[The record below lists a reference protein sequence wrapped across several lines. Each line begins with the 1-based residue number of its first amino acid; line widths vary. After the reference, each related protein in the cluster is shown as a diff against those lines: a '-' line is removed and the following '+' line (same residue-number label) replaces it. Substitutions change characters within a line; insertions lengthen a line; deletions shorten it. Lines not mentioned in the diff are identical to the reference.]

1 MSNGYREPM
10 LEMYKFETNQLLEQ
24 LEQLII
30 NSEKSNCYSQ
40 EAINEIF
47 RIMHT
52 IKGSSA
58 MMLFNGISTL
68 AHSIEDLFFYLRESK
83 PENVDYIKLSDLVF
97 LCTDFIK
104 EELSKIE
111 RGIEPDGDSSELVNT
126 IKTYLAELKG
136 IGGSTAVHENTT
148 AVNEKDAAK
157 KQKYF
162 ITGSLSENSMR
173 YSYKAVIYFED
184 GCEMENIRAFS
195 VLHSLKDFTQDIK
208 SEPADIIENEESS
221 QIIKENG
228 FKILF
233 CSDKPYEE
241 VEKILNETLFLQ
253 KLELEIADNN
263 DETHSAKKKPVIDL
277 ESDRPIVA
285 EVMRPEKEKG
295 KEKEKEQ
302 ANKSLLQNIISVNV
316 NKLDKLMDLVGELV
330 ISEAMVTSNPDLKG
344 LSLEN
349 FNKAASQLK
358 KITSELQDIVMSI
371 RMVPLAATF
380 QKMNRIVRDMCKK
393 LDKDVELEILGEE
406 TEVDKNII
414 ENISDPL
421 MHLIRNSIDHGI
433 ETKEERIKNGKSL
446 KGKITLEAK
455 NEGGEVIIIVKD
467 DGRGLNKEKILQ
479 KALDHGII
487 QDINKD
493 IPDREIFSMI
503 FLPGFSTKESVTEF
517 SGRGVGM
524 DVVSNN
530 IEKVG
535 GAVNIDSTV
544 GDGTTMTIRI
554 PLTLAIIDGMNIRVS
569 NSTYTIPITSIK
581 ESFRVKEDE
590 LITDPDGNEMIMVR
604 GDCYPILRIHK
615 LFNINDSISNISEG
629 ITIMVESELNTVCL
643 FADELLGEQQ
653 VVVKALPQY
662 IKKVKGIAGC
672 TLLGEG
678 TISLILDIAAL
689 VKGR

>member
-1 MSNGYREPM
+1 M

-24 LEQLII
+24 MEQVVI
-30 NSEKSNCYSQ
+30 NSEKSNCCSQ

-68 AHSIEDLFFYLRESK
+68 AHSIEDLFFYLREYK
-83 PENVDYIKLSDLVF
+83 PENVDYMKLSDLV
-97 LCTDFIK
+97 LSCTDFIK

-111 RGIEPDGDSSELVNT
+111 RGVEPDGNPDESVNI
-126 IKTYLAELKG
+126 IKAYLTELKG
-136 IGGSTAVHENTT
+136 DGGGNAIQENTD
-148 AVNEKDAAK
+148 EKKDEGK

-162 ITGSLSENSMR
+162 ITRSLSDNSEKTL
-173 YSYKAVIYFED
+173 YKAVIYFEE
-184 GCEMENIRAFS
+184 GCEMENIRAFT
-195 VLHSLKDFTQDIK
+195 VMHSLKNIAQDIMC
-208 SEPADIIENEESS
+208 EPEDVIENEESTRF
-221 QIIKENG
+221 IRENG
-228 FKILF
+228 FKMQF
-233 CSDKPYEE
+233 YSDKTYEE
-241 VEKILNETLFLQ
+241 IENILNETIFLK
-253 KLELEIADNN
+253 KLELEVVDNN
-263 DETHSAKKKPVIDL
+263 DTANVNKKKPVIDL
-277 ESDRPIVA
+277 ESDRSIT
-285 EVMRPEKEKG
+285 PEAVRTE

-302 ANKSLLQNIISVNV
+302 ANKTLLHNF
-316 NKLDKLMDLVGELV
+316 

-344 LSLEN
+344 LSLDN

-358 KITSELQDIVMSI
+358 KITGELQDIVMSI
-371 RMVPLAATF
+371 RMVPLSATF
-380 QKMNRIVRDMCKK
+380 QKMHRIVRDMCKK
-393 LDKDVELEILGEE
+393 LDKDVELEILGET

-421 MHLIRNSIDHGI
+421 MHLIRNSLDHGI
-433 ETKEERIKNGKSL
+433 ETKEERIKNGKSQ
-446 KGKITLEAK
+446 KGKITLEAR

-479 KALDHGII
+479 KALDHGLI
-487 QDINKD
+487 QDINRE

-503 FLPGFSTKESVTEF
+503 FLPGFSTKENVTEF

-530 IEKVG
+530 IEKIG
-535 GAVNIDSTV
+535 GVVNVDSIA
-544 GDGTTMTIRI
+544 GEGTTMTIRI

-581 ESFRVKEDE
+581 ESFRAKEED

-604 GDCYPILRIHK
+604 GDCYPIIRIHK
-615 LFNINDSISNISEG
+615 LFNIKDSITNISEG
-629 ITIMVESELNTVCL
+629 ITIMVESEMNTVCL

-689 VKGR
+689 VKMK

>member
-1 MSNGYREPM
+1 MVLLSNSFREHM

-24 LEQLII
+24 MEQVVI

-68 AHSIEDLFFYLRESK
+68 AHSIEDLFFYLREYK
-83 PENVDYIKLSDLVF
+83 PENVDYMKLSDLV
-97 LCTDFIK
+97 LSCTDFIK

-111 RGIEPDGDSSELVNT
+111 RGVEPDGNPDESVNI
-126 IKTYLAELKG
+126 IKAYLTELKG
-136 IGGSTAVHENTT
+136 DGGGNAIQENTD
-148 AVNEKDAAK
+148 EKKDEGK

-162 ITGSLSENSMR
+162 ITRSLSDNSEKTL
-173 YSYKAVIYFED
+173 YKAVIYFEE
-184 GCEMENIRAFS
+184 GCEMENIRAFT
-195 VLHSLKDFTQDIK
+195 VMHSLKNIAQDIMC
-208 SEPADIIENEESS
+208 EPEDVIENEESTRF
-221 QIIKENG
+221 IRENG
-228 FKILF
+228 FKMQF
-233 CSDKPYEE
+233 YSDKTYEE
-241 VEKILNETLFLQ
+241 IENILNETIFLK
-253 KLELEIADNN
+253 KLELEVVDNN
-263 DETHSAKKKPVIDL
+263 DTANVNKKKPVIDL
-277 ESDRPIVA
+277 ESDRSIT
-285 EVMRPEKEKG
+285 PEAVRTE

-302 ANKSLLQNIISVNV
+302 ANKTLLHNFISVNV

-344 LSLEN
+344 LSLDN

-358 KITSELQDIVMSI
+358 KITGELQDIVMSI
-371 RMVPLAATF
+371 RMVPLSATF
-380 QKMNRIVRDMCKK
+380 QKMHRIVRDMCKK
-393 LDKDVELEILGEE
+393 LDKDVELEILGET

-421 MHLIRNSIDHGI
+421 MHLIRNSLDHGI
-433 ETKEERIKNGKSL
+433 ETKEERIKNGKSQ
-446 KGKITLEAK
+446 KGKITLEAR

-479 KALDHGII
+479 KALDHGLI
-487 QDINKD
+487 QDINRE

-503 FLPGFSTKESVTEF
+503 FLPGFSTKENVTEF

-530 IEKVG
+530 IEKIG
-535 GAVNIDSTV
+535 GVVNVDSIA
-544 GDGTTMTIRI
+544 GEGTTMTIRI

-581 ESFRVKEDE
+581 ESFRAKEED

-604 GDCYPILRIHK
+604 GDCYPIIRIHK
-615 LFNINDSISNISEG
+615 LFNIKDSITNISEG
-629 ITIMVESELNTVCL
+629 ITIMVESEMNTVCL

-689 VKGR
+689 VKMK

>member
-1 MSNGYREPM
+1 VVLLSNSFREPM

-24 LEQLII
+24 MEQVVI
-30 NSEKSNCYSQ
+30 NSEKSNCCSQ

-68 AHSIEDLFFYLRESK
+68 AHSIEDLFFYLREYK
-83 PENVDYIKLSDLVF
+83 PENVDYMKLSDLV
-97 LCTDFIK
+97 LSCTDFIK

-111 RGIEPDGDSSELVNT
+111 RGVEPDGNPDESVNI
-126 IKTYLAELKG
+126 IKAYLTELKG
-136 IGGSTAVHENTT
+136 DGGGNAIQENTD
-148 AVNEKDAAK
+148 EKKDEGK

-162 ITGSLSENSMR
+162 ITRSLSDNSEKTL
-173 YSYKAVIYFED
+173 YKAVIYFEE
-184 GCEMENIRAFS
+184 GCEMENIRAFT
-195 VLHSLKDFTQDIK
+195 VMHSLKNIAQDIMC
-208 SEPADIIENEESS
+208 EPEDVIENEESTRF
-221 QIIKENG
+221 IRENG
-228 FKILF
+228 FKMQF
-233 CSDKPYEE
+233 YSDKTYEE
-241 VEKILNETLFLQ
+241 IENILNETIFLK
-253 KLELEIADNN
+253 KLELEVVDNN
-263 DETHSAKKKPVIDL
+263 DTANVNKKKPVIDL
-277 ESDRPIVA
+277 ESDRSIT
-285 EVMRPEKEKG
+285 PEAVRTE

-302 ANKSLLQNIISVNV
+302 ANKTLLHNFISVNV

-344 LSLEN
+344 LSLDN

-358 KITSELQDIVMSI
+358 KITGELQDIVMSI
-371 RMVPLAATF
+371 RMVPLSATF
-380 QKMNRIVRDMCKK
+380 QKMHRIVRDMCKK
-393 LDKDVELEILGEE
+393 LDKDVELEILGET

-421 MHLIRNSIDHGI
+421 MHLIRNSLDHGI
-433 ETKEERIKNGKSL
+433 ETKEERIKNGKSQ
-446 KGKITLEAK
+446 KGKITLEAR

-479 KALDHGII
+479 KALDHGLI
-487 QDINKD
+487 QDINRE

-503 FLPGFSTKESVTEF
+503 FLPGFSTKENVTEF

-530 IEKVG
+530 IEKIG
-535 GAVNIDSTV
+535 GVVNVDSIA
-544 GDGTTMTIRI
+544 GEGTTMTIRI

-581 ESFRVKEDE
+581 ESFRAKEED

-604 GDCYPILRIHK
+604 GDCYPIIRIHK
-615 LFNINDSISNISEG
+615 LFNIKDSITNISEG
-629 ITIMVESELNTVCL
+629 ITIMVESEMNTVCL

-689 VKGR
+689 VKMK

>member
-1 MSNGYREPM
+1 
-10 LEMYKFETNQLLEQ
+10 
-24 LEQLII
+24 
-30 NSEKSNCYSQ
+30 
-40 EAINEIF
+40 
-47 RIMHT
+47 
-52 IKGSSA
+52 
-58 MMLFNGISTL
+58 
-68 AHSIEDLFFYLRESK
+68 
-83 PENVDYIKLSDLVF
+83 
-97 LCTDFIK
+97 
-104 EELSKIE
+104 
-111 RGIEPDGDSSELVNT
+111 
-126 IKTYLAELKG
+126 
-136 IGGSTAVHENTT
+136 
-148 AVNEKDAAK
+148 
-157 KQKYF
+157 
-162 ITGSLSENSMR
+162 
-173 YSYKAVIYFED
+173 
-184 GCEMENIRAFS
+184 
-195 VLHSLKDFTQDIK
+195 
-208 SEPADIIENEESS
+208 
-221 QIIKENG
+221 
-228 FKILF
+228 
-233 CSDKPYEE
+233 
-241 VEKILNETLFLQ
+241 
-253 KLELEIADNN
+253 
-263 DETHSAKKKPVIDL
+263 
-277 ESDRPIVA
+277 
-285 EVMRPEKEKG
+285 
-295 KEKEKEQ
+295 
-302 ANKSLLQNIISVNV
+302 
-316 NKLDKLMDLVGELV
+316 MDLVGELV

-371 RMVPLAATF
+371 RMVPLSATF

-393 LDKDVELEILGEE
+393 LDKDVDLEILGEE

-433 ETKEERIKNGKSL
+433 ETREERIKNGKSL

-479 KALDHGII
+479 KAIDNGLI
-487 QDINKD
+487 QDTNKD
-493 IPDREIFSMI
+493 ISDREVFSMI
-503 FLPGFSTKESVTEF
+503 FLPGFSTKENVTEF

-530 IEKVG
+530 IEKIG
-535 GAVNIDSTV
+535 GAVNVDSTV
-544 GDGTTMTIRI
+544 GEGTTMTIRI

-604 GDCYPILRIHK
+604 GDCYPILRMHK
-615 LFNINDSISNISEG
+615 LFNIKDSISNISEG
-629 ITIMVESELNTVCL
+629 ITIMVESEMDTVCL

>member
-1 MSNGYREPM
+1 M

-24 LEQLII
+24 MEQVVI

-68 AHSIEDLFFYLRESK
+68 AHSIEDLFFYLREYK
-83 PENVDYIKLSDLVF
+83 PENVDYMKLSDLV
-97 LCTDFIK
+97 LSCTDFIK

-111 RGIEPDGDSSELVNT
+111 RGVEPDGNPDESVNI
-126 IKTYLAELKG
+126 IKAYLTELKG
-136 IGGSTAVHENTT
+136 DGGGNAIQENTD
-148 AVNEKDAAK
+148 EKKDEGK

-162 ITGSLSENSMR
+162 ITRSLSDNSEKTL
-173 YSYKAVIYFED
+173 YKAVIYFEE
-184 GCEMENIRAFS
+184 GCEMENIRAFT
-195 VLHSLKDFTQDIK
+195 VMHSLKNIAQDIMC
-208 SEPADIIENEESS
+208 EPEDVIENEESTRF
-221 QIIKENG
+221 IRENG
-228 FKILF
+228 FKMQF
-233 CSDKPYEE
+233 YSDKTYEE
-241 VEKILNETLFLQ
+241 IENILNETIFLK
-253 KLELEIADNN
+253 KLELEVVDNN
-263 DETHSAKKKPVIDL
+263 DTANVNKKKPVIDL
-277 ESDRPIVA
+277 ESDRSITTEAVRT
-285 EVMRPEKEKG
+285 E

-302 ANKSLLQNIISVNV
+302 ANKTLLHNFISVNV

-344 LSLEN
+344 LSLDN

-358 KITSELQDIVMSI
+358 KITGELQDIVMSI
-371 RMVPLAATF
+371 RMVPLSATF
-380 QKMNRIVRDMCKK
+380 QKMHRIVRDMCKK
-393 LDKDVELEILGEE
+393 LDKDVELEILGET

-421 MHLIRNSIDHGI
+421 MHLIRNSLDHGI
-433 ETKEERIKNGKSL
+433 ETKEERIKNGKSQ
-446 KGKITLEAK
+446 KGKITLEAR

-479 KALDHGII
+479 KALDHGLI
-487 QDINKD
+487 QDINRE

-503 FLPGFSTKESVTEF
+503 FLPGFSTKENVTEF

-530 IEKVG
+530 IEKIG
-535 GAVNIDSTV
+535 GVVNVDSIA
-544 GDGTTMTIRI
+544 GEGTTMTIRI

-581 ESFRVKEDE
+581 ESFRAKEED

-604 GDCYPILRIHK
+604 GDCYPIIRIHK
-615 LFNINDSISNISEG
+615 LFNIKDSITNISEG
-629 ITIMVESELNTVCL
+629 ITIMVESEMNTVCL

-689 VKGR
+689 VKMK

>member
-1 MSNGYREPM
+1 MVLLSNSFREPM

-24 LEQLII
+24 MEQVVI
-30 NSEKSNCYSQ
+30 NSEKSNCCSQ

-68 AHSIEDLFFYLRESK
+68 AHSIEDLFFYLREYK
-83 PENVDYIKLSDLVF
+83 PENVDYMKLSDLV
-97 LCTDFIK
+97 LSCTDFIK

-111 RGIEPDGDSSELVNT
+111 RGVEPDGNPDESVNI
-126 IKTYLAELKG
+126 IKAYLTELKG
-136 IGGSTAVHENTT
+136 DGGGNAIQENTD
-148 AVNEKDAAK
+148 EKKDEGK

-162 ITGSLSENSMR
+162 ITRSLSDNSEKTL
-173 YSYKAVIYFED
+173 YKAVIYFEE
-184 GCEMENIRAFS
+184 GCEMENIRAFT
-195 VLHSLKDFTQDIK
+195 VMHSLKNIAQDIMC
-208 SEPADIIENEESS
+208 EPEDVIENEESTRF
-221 QIIKENG
+221 IRENG
-228 FKILF
+228 FKMQF
-233 CSDKPYEE
+233 YSDKTYEE
-241 VEKILNETLFLQ
+241 IENILNETIFLK
-253 KLELEIADNN
+253 KLELEVVDNN
-263 DETHSAKKKPVIDL
+263 DTANVNKKKPVIDL
-277 ESDRPIVA
+277 ESDRSIT
-285 EVMRPEKEKG
+285 PEAVRTE

-302 ANKSLLQNIISVNV
+302 ANKTLLHNF
-316 NKLDKLMDLVGELV
+316 

-344 LSLEN
+344 LSLDN

-358 KITSELQDIVMSI
+358 KITGELQDIVMSI
-371 RMVPLAATF
+371 RMVPLSATF
-380 QKMNRIVRDMCKK
+380 QKMHRIVRDMCKK
-393 LDKDVELEILGEE
+393 LDKDVELEILGET

-421 MHLIRNSIDHGI
+421 MHLIRNSLDHGI
-433 ETKEERIKNGKSL
+433 ETKEERIKNGKSQ
-446 KGKITLEAK
+446 KGKITLEAR

-479 KALDHGII
+479 KALDHGLI
-487 QDINKD
+487 QDINRE

-503 FLPGFSTKESVTEF
+503 FLPGFSTKENVTEF

-530 IEKVG
+530 IEKIG
-535 GAVNIDSTV
+535 GVVNVDSIA
-544 GDGTTMTIRI
+544 GEGTTMTIRI

-581 ESFRVKEDE
+581 ESFRAKEED

-604 GDCYPILRIHK
+604 GDCYPIIRIHK
-615 LFNINDSISNISEG
+615 LFNIKDSITNISEG
-629 ITIMVESELNTVCL
+629 ITIMVESEMNTVCL

-689 VKGR
+689 VKMK

>member
-1 MSNGYREPM
+1 MVLLSNSFREPM

-24 LEQLII
+24 MEQVVI
-30 NSEKSNCYSQ
+30 NSEKSNCCSQ

-68 AHSIEDLFFYLRESK
+68 AHSIEDLFFYLREYK
-83 PENVDYIKLSDLVF
+83 PENVDYMKLSDLV
-97 LCTDFIK
+97 LSCTDFIK

-111 RGIEPDGDSSELVNT
+111 RGVEPDGNPDESVNI
-126 IKTYLAELKG
+126 IKAYLTELKG
-136 IGGSTAVHENTT
+136 DGGGNAIQENTD
-148 AVNEKDAAK
+148 EKKDEGK

-162 ITGSLSENSMR
+162 ITRSLSDNSEKTL
-173 YSYKAVIYFED
+173 YKAVIYFEE
-184 GCEMENIRAFS
+184 GCEMENIRAFT
-195 VLHSLKDFTQDIK
+195 VMHSLKNIAQDIMC
-208 SEPADIIENEESS
+208 EPEDVIENEESTRF
-221 QIIKENG
+221 IRENG
-228 FKILF
+228 FKMQF
-233 CSDKPYEE
+233 YSDKTYEE
-241 VEKILNETLFLQ
+241 IENILNETIFLK
-253 KLELEIADNN
+253 KLELEVVDNN
-263 DETHSAKKKPVIDL
+263 DTANVNKKKPVIDL
-277 ESDRPIVA
+277 ESDRSIT
-285 EVMRPEKEKG
+285 PEAVRTE

-302 ANKSLLQNIISVNV
+302 ANKTLLHNFISVNV

-344 LSLEN
+344 LSLDN

-358 KITSELQDIVMSI
+358 KITGELQDIVMSI
-371 RMVPLAATF
+371 RMVPLSATF
-380 QKMNRIVRDMCKK
+380 QKMHRIVRDMCKK
-393 LDKDVELEILGEE
+393 LDKDVELEILGET

-421 MHLIRNSIDHGI
+421 MHLIRNSLDHGI
-433 ETKEERIKNGKSL
+433 ETKEERIKNGKSQ
-446 KGKITLEAK
+446 KGKITLEAR

-479 KALDHGII
+479 KALDHGLI
-487 QDINKD
+487 QDINRE

-503 FLPGFSTKESVTEF
+503 FLPGFSTKENVTEF

-530 IEKVG
+530 IEKIG
-535 GAVNIDSTV
+535 GVVNVDSIA
-544 GDGTTMTIRI
+544 GEGTTMTIRI

-581 ESFRVKEDE
+581 ESFRAKEED

-604 GDCYPILRIHK
+604 GDCYPIIRIHK
-615 LFNINDSISNISEG
+615 LFNIKDSITNISEG
-629 ITIMVESELNTVCL
+629 ITIMVESEMNTVCL

-689 VKGR
+689 VKMK

>member
-1 MSNGYREPM
+1 M

-30 NSEKSNCYSQ
+30 SSEKSNCYSQ
-40 EAINEIF
+40 EAINEVF

-83 PENVDYIKLSDLVF
+83 PSNVDYIKLSDLI
-97 LCTDFIK
+97 LNCTDFIK

-111 RGIEPDGDSSELVNT
+111 GGIEPDGDSGELADS
-126 IKTYLAELKG
+126 IKAYLADLKMA
-136 IGGSTAVHENTT
+136 GGSIPA
-148 AVNEKDAAK
+148 NEKTDSMEEESPDQEK

-162 ITGSLSENSMR
+162 ITYSLNSNTPKTF
-173 YSYKAVIYFED
+173 YKATIYFED

-195 VLHSLKDFTQDIK
+195 VLHSMKDLSQDIT
-208 SEPADIIENEESS
+208 SEPSDIIENEDSV
-221 QIIKENG
+221 QIIRENG
-228 FKILF
+228 FKIFFSSSSSL
-233 CSDKPYEE
+233 EE
-241 VEKILNETLFLQ
+241 IQKTLNETIFLK
-253 KLELEIADNN
+253 KLELEIVEKDK
-263 DETHSAKKKPVIDL
+263 ETQAIKKKPVIDL
-277 ESDRPIVA
+277 ESDKPI
-285 EVMRPEKEKG
+285 MPESAKP
-295 KEKEKEQ
+295 EKEQ
-302 ANKSLLQNIISVNV
+302 AGKAMLQNIISVNV

-344 LSLEN
+344 LNLDN
-349 FNKAASQLK
+349 FSKAANQLK

-371 RMVPLAATF
+371 RMVPLSGTF
-380 QKMNRIVRDMCKK
+380 HKMNRIVRDMCKK
-393 LDKDVELEILGEE
+393 LNKDVELEILGEE

-433 ETKEERIKNGKSL
+433 ETKEERKQKGKNI
-446 KGKITLEAK
+446 KGKITLEAR
-455 NEGGEVIIIVKD
+455 NEGREVIIIVKD

-479 KALDHGII
+479 KAIEHGLV
-487 QDINKD
+487 QDTGKD
-493 IPDREIFSMI
+493 ISDREIFSMI
-503 FLPGFSTKESVTEF
+503 FLPGFSTKENVTEF

-530 IEKVG
+530 IEKIG
-535 GAVNIDSTV
+535 GVVNVDSIV
-544 GDGTTMTIRI
+544 DEGTTLTIRI

-569 NSTYTIPITSIK
+569 DSTYTIPITSIK
-581 ESFRVKEDE
+581 ESFRIKESE
-590 LITDPDGNEMIMVR
+590 LITDLDGNEMIMVR
-604 GDCYPILRIHK
+604 GDCYPIIRIHK
-615 LFNINDSISNISEG
+615 LFNIKDSINNIHEG
-629 ITIMVESELNTVCL
+629 ITIMVESEINTVCL

-678 TISLILDIAAL
+678 SISLILDIAAL
-689 VKGR
+689 VRSKL

>member
-83 PENVDYIKLSDLVF
+83 PENVDYIKLSDLVL

-111 RGIEPDGDSSELVNT
+111 SGIEPDGDSSDLVNT
-126 IKTYLAELKG
+126 IKKFLGELKS
-136 IGGSTAVHENTT
+136 IGGSTAVHENNDD
-148 AVNEKDAAK
+148 VNEKDGSK

-162 ITGSLSENSMR
+162 ITDSLSESSMKN
-173 YSYKAVIYFED
+173 SYKAVVYFED

-195 VLHSLKDFTQDIK
+195 ILHSLKDLAQGIK

-221 QIIKENG
+221 QIIKESG
-228 FKILF
+228 FKMFF
-233 CSDKPYEE
+233 CSDKPYEDI
-241 VEKILNETLFLQ
+241 EKVLNETLFLK
-253 KLELEIADNN
+253 KLELEIVDNN
-263 DETHSAKKKPVIDL
+263 DETHSVKKKPVIDL
-277 ESDRPIVA
+277 ESDRPITS
-285 EVMRPEKEKG
+285 EVIRPEKEK
-295 KEKEKEQ
+295 EKDQ

-371 RMVPLAATF
+371 RMVPLSATF

-393 LDKDVELEILGEE
+393 LDKDVDLEILGEE

-433 ETKEERIKNGKSL
+433 ETREERIKNGKSL

-479 KALDHGII
+479 KAIDNGLI
-487 QDINKD
+487 QDTNKD
-493 IPDREIFSMI
+493 ISDREVFSMI
-503 FLPGFSTKESVTEF
+503 FLPGFSTKENVTEF

-530 IEKVG
+530 IEKIG
-535 GAVNIDSTV
+535 GAVNVDSTV
-544 GDGTTMTIRI
+544 GEGTTMTIRI

-604 GDCYPILRIHK
+604 GDCYPILRMHK
-615 LFNINDSISNISEG
+615 LFNIKDSISNISEG
-629 ITIMVESELNTVCL
+629 ITIMVESEMDTVCL

>member
-1 MSNGYREPM
+1 MVLLSNSFREPM

-24 LEQLII
+24 MEQVVI

-68 AHSIEDLFFYLRESK
+68 AHSIEDLFFYLREYK
-83 PENVDYIKLSDLVF
+83 PENVDYMKLSDLV
-97 LCTDFIK
+97 LSCTDFIK

-111 RGIEPDGDSSELVNT
+111 RGVEPDGNPDESVNI
-126 IKTYLAELKG
+126 IKAYLTELKG
-136 IGGSTAVHENTT
+136 DGGGNAIQENTD
-148 AVNEKDAAK
+148 EKKDEGK

-162 ITGSLSENSMR
+162 ITRSLSDNSEKTL
-173 YSYKAVIYFED
+173 YKAVIYFEE
-184 GCEMENIRAFS
+184 GCEMENIRAFT
-195 VLHSLKDFTQDIK
+195 VMHSLKNIAQDIMC
-208 SEPADIIENEESS
+208 EPEDVIENEESTRF
-221 QIIKENG
+221 IRENG
-228 FKILF
+228 FKMQF
-233 CSDKPYEE
+233 YSDKTYEE
-241 VEKILNETLFLQ
+241 IENILNETIFLK
-253 KLELEIADNN
+253 KLELEVVDNN
-263 DETHSAKKKPVIDL
+263 DTANVNKKKPVIDL
-277 ESDRPIVA
+277 ESDRSIT
-285 EVMRPEKEKG
+285 PEAVRTE

-302 ANKSLLQNIISVNV
+302 ANKTLLHNFISVNV

-344 LSLEN
+344 LSLDN

-358 KITSELQDIVMSI
+358 KITGELQDIVMSI
-371 RMVPLAATF
+371 RMVPLSATF
-380 QKMNRIVRDMCKK
+380 QKMHRIVRDMCKK
-393 LDKDVELEILGEE
+393 LDKDVELEILGET

-421 MHLIRNSIDHGI
+421 MHLIRNSLDHGI
-433 ETKEERIKNGKSL
+433 ETKEERIKNGKSQ
-446 KGKITLEAK
+446 KGKITLEAR

-479 KALDHGII
+479 KALDHGLI
-487 QDINKD
+487 QDINRE

-503 FLPGFSTKESVTEF
+503 FLPGFSTKENVTEF

-530 IEKVG
+530 IEKIG
-535 GAVNIDSTV
+535 GVVNVDSIA
-544 GDGTTMTIRI
+544 GEGTTMTIRI

-581 ESFRVKEDE
+581 ESFRAKEED

-604 GDCYPILRIHK
+604 GDCYPIIRIHK
-615 LFNINDSISNISEG
+615 LFNIKDSITNISEG
-629 ITIMVESELNTVCL
+629 ITIMVESEMNTVCL

-689 VKGR
+689 VKMK

>member
-1 MSNGYREPM
+1 MILLSNSFREPM

-83 PENVDYIKLSDLVF
+83 PENVDYIKLSDLV
-97 LCTDFIK
+97 LSCTDFIK

-111 RGIEPDGDSSELVNT
+111 RGIEPDGNPDESVNI
-126 IKTYLAELKG
+126 IKAYLSELKG
-136 IGGSTAVHENTT
+136 DGGSNAIHENIGEK
-148 AVNEKDAAK
+148 NQKDADK

-162 ITGSLSENSMR
+162 ITHSLSDNSEKTP
-173 YSYKAVIYFED
+173 YKAVIYFEE

-195 VLHSLKDFTQDIK
+195 VMHSLKNFVQDIK
-208 SEPADIIENEESS
+208 SEPEDIIENEEST
-221 QIIKENG
+221 QFIRENG
-228 FKILF
+228 FKMQF
-233 CSDKPYEE
+233 YSDRAYEE
-241 VEKILNETLFLQ
+241 IENLLNETLFLK
-253 KLELEIADNN
+253 KLELEVVDKT
-263 DETHSAKKKPVIDL
+263 DEANTNKKKPVIDL
-277 ESDRPIVA
+277 ESDRPNMA
-285 EVMRPEKEKG
+285 EAIRPE

-302 ANKSLLQNIISVNV
+302 SNKSLLQNFISVNV

-344 LSLEN
+344 LNLEN

-358 KITSELQDIVMSI
+358 KITGELQDIVMSI
-371 RMVPLAATF
+371 RMVPLSATF
-380 QKMNRIVRDMCKK
+380 HKMNRVVRDMCKK
-393 LDKDVELEILGEE
+393 LDKDVELEILGEA

-421 MHLIRNSIDHGI
+421 MHLIRNALDHGI
-433 ETKEERIKNGKSL
+433 ETREERIKKGKSH
-446 KGKITLEAK
+446 KGKITLEAR

-467 DGRGLNKEKILQ
+467 DGRGLNREKILQ
-479 KALDHGII
+479 KALDHGLI
-487 QDINKD
+487 QDTGREIS
-493 IPDREIFSMI
+493 DREIFSMI
-503 FLPGFSTKESVTEF
+503 FLPGFSTKENVTEF

-530 IEKVG
+530 IEKIGGVVNVDSIVG
-535 GAVNIDSTV
+535 E
-544 GDGTTMTIRI
+544 GTTMTIRI

-604 GDCYPILRIHK
+604 GDCYPIVRIHK
-615 LFNINDSISNISEG
+615 LFNIKDSVSNINEG
-629 ITIMVESELNTVCL
+629 ITIMVESEMNTVCL

-662 IKKVKGIAGC
+662 IKKVNGIAGC

-689 VKGR
+689 VKIK

>member
-1 MSNGYREPM
+1 M

-83 PENVDYIKLSDLVF
+83 PENVDYIKLSDLVL

-111 RGIEPDGDSSELVNT
+111 SGIEPDGDSSDLVNT
-126 IKTYLAELKG
+126 IKKFLGELKS
-136 IGGSTAVHENTT
+136 IGGSTAVHENNDD
-148 AVNEKDAAK
+148 VNEKDGSK

-162 ITGSLSENSMR
+162 ITDSLSESSMKN
-173 YSYKAVIYFED
+173 SYKAVVYFED

-195 VLHSLKDFTQDIK
+195 ILHSLKDLAQGIK

-221 QIIKENG
+221 QIIKESG
-228 FKILF
+228 FKMFF
-233 CSDKPYEE
+233 CSDKPYEDI
-241 VEKILNETLFLQ
+241 EKVLNETLFLK
-253 KLELEIADNN
+253 KLELEIVDNN
-263 DETHSAKKKPVIDL
+263 DETHSVKKKPVIDL
-277 ESDRPIVA
+277 ESDRPITS
-285 EVMRPEKEKG
+285 EVIRPEKEK
-295 KEKEKEQ
+295 EKDQ

-371 RMVPLAATF
+371 RMVPLSATF

-393 LDKDVELEILGEE
+393 LDKDVDLEILGEE

-433 ETKEERIKNGKSL
+433 ETREERIKNGKSL

-479 KALDHGII
+479 KAIDNGLI
-487 QDINKD
+487 QDTNKD
-493 IPDREIFSMI
+493 ISDREVFSMI
-503 FLPGFSTKESVTEF
+503 FLPGFSTKENVTEF

-530 IEKVG
+530 IEKIG
-535 GAVNIDSTV
+535 GAVNVDSTV
-544 GDGTTMTIRI
+544 GEGTTMTIRI

-604 GDCYPILRIHK
+604 GDCYPILRMHK
-615 LFNINDSISNISEG
+615 LFNIKDSISNISEG
-629 ITIMVESELNTVCL
+629 ITIMVESEMDTVCL

>member
-83 PENVDYIKLSDLVF
+83 PENVDYIKLSDLVL

-111 RGIEPDGDSSELVNT
+111 RGIEPDGDSGELVNT
-126 IKTYLAELKG
+126 IKTYLAELKSM
-136 IGGSTAVHENTT
+136 GGSTAVHENTT
-148 AVNEKDAAK
+148 AVDEKGAEK

-162 ITGSLSENSMR
+162 ITGSLSENPMK
-173 YSYKAVIYFED
+173 YSYKAVIHFED

-195 VLHSLKDFTQDIK
+195 VLHSLKEFTCDIK
-208 SEPADIIENEESS
+208 SEPADIIENEASS
-221 QIIKENG
+221 QIIKESG

-233 CSDKPYEE
+233 CSDKSYEE
-241 VEKILNETLFLQ
+241 IEKILNETLFLK
-253 KLELEIADNN
+253 KLELENVDDN
-263 DETHSAKKKPVIDL
+263 DGTHSAKKKPVIDL
-277 ESDRPIVA
+277 ESDRPIIA
-285 EVMRPEKEKG
+285 EAIRPE

-371 RMVPLAATF
+371 RMVPLSATF

-421 MHLIRNSIDHGI
+421 MHLIRNAIDHGI
-433 ETKEERIKNGKSL
+433 ETREERIKNNKTL

-467 DGRGLNKEKILQ
+467 DGRGLDKEKILQ
-479 KALDHGII
+479 KAIEHGLI
-487 QDINKD
+487 QDTSKD

-503 FLPGFSTKESVTEF
+503 LLPGFSTKENVTEF

-535 GAVNIDSTV
+535 GVVNIDSIV

-581 ESFRVKEDE
+581 ESFRVKEDD

-615 LFNINDSISNISEG
+615 LFNIKDPISNISEG

-678 TISLILDIAAL
+678 TISLILDIATL
-689 VKGR
+689 VKIR

>member
-1 MSNGYREPM
+1 M

-24 LEQLII
+24 MEQVVI

-68 AHSIEDLFFYLRESK
+68 AHSIEDLFFYLREYK
-83 PENVDYIKLSDLVF
+83 PENVDYMKLSDLV
-97 LCTDFIK
+97 LSCTDFIK

-111 RGIEPDGDSSELVNT
+111 RGVEPDGNPDESVNI
-126 IKTYLAELKG
+126 IKAYLTELKG
-136 IGGSTAVHENTT
+136 DGGGNAIQENTD
-148 AVNEKDAAK
+148 EKKDEGK

-162 ITGSLSENSMR
+162 ITRSLSDNSEKTL
-173 YSYKAVIYFED
+173 YKAVIYFEE
-184 GCEMENIRAFS
+184 GCEMENIRAFT
-195 VLHSLKDFTQDIK
+195 VMHSLKNIAQDIMC
-208 SEPADIIENEESS
+208 EPEDVIENEESTRF
-221 QIIKENG
+221 IRENG
-228 FKILF
+228 FKMQF
-233 CSDKPYEE
+233 YSDKTYEE
-241 VEKILNETLFLQ
+241 IENILNETIFLK
-253 KLELEIADNN
+253 KLELEVVDNN
-263 DETHSAKKKPVIDL
+263 DTANVNKKKPVIDL
-277 ESDRPIVA
+277 ESDRSIT
-285 EVMRPEKEKG
+285 PEAVRTE

-302 ANKSLLQNIISVNV
+302 ANKTLLHNFISVNV

-344 LSLEN
+344 LSLDN

-358 KITSELQDIVMSI
+358 KITGELQDIVMSI
-371 RMVPLAATF
+371 RMVPLSATF
-380 QKMNRIVRDMCKK
+380 QKMHRIVRDMCKK
-393 LDKDVELEILGEE
+393 LDKDVELEILGET

-421 MHLIRNSIDHGI
+421 MHLIRNSLDHGI
-433 ETKEERIKNGKSL
+433 ETKEERIKNGKSQ
-446 KGKITLEAK
+446 KGKITLEAR

-479 KALDHGII
+479 KALDHGLI
-487 QDINKD
+487 QDINRE

-503 FLPGFSTKESVTEF
+503 FLPGFSTKENVTEF

-530 IEKVG
+530 IEKIG
-535 GAVNIDSTV
+535 GVVNVDSIA
-544 GDGTTMTIRI
+544 GEGTTMTIRI

-581 ESFRVKEDE
+581 ESFRAKEED

-604 GDCYPILRIHK
+604 GDCYPIIRIHK
-615 LFNINDSISNISEG
+615 LFNIKDSITNISEG
-629 ITIMVESELNTVCL
+629 ITIMVESEMNTVCL

-689 VKGR
+689 VKMK

>member
-1 MSNGYREPM
+1 VVLLSNSFREPM

-24 LEQLII
+24 MEQVVI

-68 AHSIEDLFFYLRESK
+68 AHSIEDLFFYLREYK
-83 PENVDYIKLSDLVF
+83 PENVDYMKLSDLV
-97 LCTDFIK
+97 LSCTDFIK

-111 RGIEPDGDSSELVNT
+111 RGVEPDGNPDESVNI
-126 IKTYLAELKG
+126 IKAYLTELKG
-136 IGGSTAVHENTT
+136 DGGGNAIQENTD
-148 AVNEKDAAK
+148 EKKDEGK

-162 ITGSLSENSMR
+162 ITRSLSDNSEKTL
-173 YSYKAVIYFED
+173 YKAVIYFEE
-184 GCEMENIRAFS
+184 GCEMENIRAFT
-195 VLHSLKDFTQDIK
+195 VMHSLKNIAQDIMC
-208 SEPADIIENEESS
+208 EPEDVIENEESTRF
-221 QIIKENG
+221 IRENG
-228 FKILF
+228 FKMQF
-233 CSDKPYEE
+233 YSDKTYEE
-241 VEKILNETLFLQ
+241 IENILNETIFLK
-253 KLELEIADNN
+253 KLELEVVDNN
-263 DETHSAKKKPVIDL
+263 DTANVNKKKPVIDL
-277 ESDRPIVA
+277 ESDRSIT
-285 EVMRPEKEKG
+285 PEAVRTE

-302 ANKSLLQNIISVNV
+302 ANKTLLHNFISVNV

-344 LSLEN
+344 LSLDN

-358 KITSELQDIVMSI
+358 KITGELQDIVMSI
-371 RMVPLAATF
+371 RMVPLSATF
-380 QKMNRIVRDMCKK
+380 QKMHRIVRDMCKK
-393 LDKDVELEILGEE
+393 LDKDVELEILGET

-421 MHLIRNSIDHGI
+421 MHLIRNSLDHGI
-433 ETKEERIKNGKSL
+433 ETKEERIKNGKSQ
-446 KGKITLEAK
+446 KGKITLEAR

-479 KALDHGII
+479 KALDHGLI
-487 QDINKD
+487 QDINRE

-503 FLPGFSTKESVTEF
+503 FLPGFSTKENVTEF

-530 IEKVG
+530 IEKIG
-535 GAVNIDSTV
+535 GVVNVDSIA
-544 GDGTTMTIRI
+544 GEGTTMTIRI

-581 ESFRVKEDE
+581 ESFRAKEED

-604 GDCYPILRIHK
+604 GDCYPIIRIHK
-615 LFNINDSISNISEG
+615 LFNIKDSITNISEG
-629 ITIMVESELNTVCL
+629 ITIMVESEMNTVCL

-689 VKGR
+689 VKMK

>member
-1 MSNGYREPM
+1 VVLLSNSFREPM

-24 LEQLII
+24 MEQVVI
-30 NSEKSNCYSQ
+30 NSEKSNCCSQ

-68 AHSIEDLFFYLRESK
+68 AHSIEDLFFYLREYK
-83 PENVDYIKLSDLVF
+83 PENVDYMKLSDLV
-97 LCTDFIK
+97 LSCTDFIK

-111 RGIEPDGDSSELVNT
+111 RGVEPDGNPDESVNI
-126 IKTYLAELKG
+126 IKAYLTELKG
-136 IGGSTAVHENTT
+136 DGGGNAIQENTD
-148 AVNEKDAAK
+148 EKKDEGK

-162 ITGSLSENSMR
+162 ITRSLSDNSEKTL
-173 YSYKAVIYFED
+173 YKAVIYFEE
-184 GCEMENIRAFS
+184 GCEMENIRAFT
-195 VLHSLKDFTQDIK
+195 VMHSLKNIAQDIMC
-208 SEPADIIENEESS
+208 EPEDVIENEESTRF
-221 QIIKENG
+221 IRENG
-228 FKILF
+228 FKMQF
-233 CSDKPYEE
+233 YSDKTYEE
-241 VEKILNETLFLQ
+241 IENILNETIFLK
-253 KLELEIADNN
+253 KLELEVVDNN
-263 DETHSAKKKPVIDL
+263 DTANVNKKKPVIDL
-277 ESDRPIVA
+277 ESDRSIT
-285 EVMRPEKEKG
+285 PEAVRTE

-302 ANKSLLQNIISVNV
+302 ANKTLLHNF
-316 NKLDKLMDLVGELV
+316 

-344 LSLEN
+344 LSLDN

-358 KITSELQDIVMSI
+358 KITGELQDIVMSI
-371 RMVPLAATF
+371 RMVPLSATF
-380 QKMNRIVRDMCKK
+380 QKMHRIVRDMCKK
-393 LDKDVELEILGEE
+393 LDKDVELEILGET

-421 MHLIRNSIDHGI
+421 MHLIRNSLDHGI
-433 ETKEERIKNGKSL
+433 ETKEERIKNGKSQ
-446 KGKITLEAK
+446 KGKITLEAR

-479 KALDHGII
+479 KALDHGLI
-487 QDINKD
+487 QDINRE

-503 FLPGFSTKESVTEF
+503 FLPGFSTKENVTEF

-530 IEKVG
+530 IEKIG
-535 GAVNIDSTV
+535 GVVNVDSIA
-544 GDGTTMTIRI
+544 GEGTTMTIRI

-581 ESFRVKEDE
+581 ESFRAKEED

-604 GDCYPILRIHK
+604 GDCYPIIRIHK
-615 LFNINDSISNISEG
+615 LFNIKDSITNISEG
-629 ITIMVESELNTVCL
+629 ITIMVESEMNTVCL

-689 VKGR
+689 VKMK

>member
-1 MSNGYREPM
+1 M

-24 LEQLII
+24 MEQVVI
-30 NSEKSNCYSQ
+30 NSEKSNCCSQ

-68 AHSIEDLFFYLRESK
+68 AHSIEDLFFYLREYK
-83 PENVDYIKLSDLVF
+83 PENVDYMKLSDLV
-97 LCTDFIK
+97 LSCTDFIK

-111 RGIEPDGDSSELVNT
+111 RGVEPDGNPDESVNI
-126 IKTYLAELKG
+126 IKAYLTELKG
-136 IGGSTAVHENTT
+136 DGGGNAIQENTD
-148 AVNEKDAAK
+148 EKKDEGK

-162 ITGSLSENSMR
+162 ITRSLSDNSEKTL
-173 YSYKAVIYFED
+173 YKAVIYFEE
-184 GCEMENIRAFS
+184 GCEMENIRAFT
-195 VLHSLKDFTQDIK
+195 VMHSLKNIAQDIMC
-208 SEPADIIENEESS
+208 EPEDVIENEESTRF
-221 QIIKENG
+221 IRENG
-228 FKILF
+228 FKMQF
-233 CSDKPYEE
+233 YSDKTYEE
-241 VEKILNETLFLQ
+241 IENILNETIFLK
-253 KLELEIADNN
+253 KLELEVVDNN
-263 DETHSAKKKPVIDL
+263 DTANVNKKKPVIDL
-277 ESDRPIVA
+277 ESDRSIT
-285 EVMRPEKEKG
+285 PEAVRTE

-302 ANKSLLQNIISVNV
+302 ANKTLLHNFISVNV

-344 LSLEN
+344 LSLDN

-358 KITSELQDIVMSI
+358 KITGELQDIVMSI
-371 RMVPLAATF
+371 RMVPLSATF
-380 QKMNRIVRDMCKK
+380 QKMHRIVRDMCKK
-393 LDKDVELEILGEE
+393 LDKDVELEILGET

-421 MHLIRNSIDHGI
+421 MHLIRNSLDHGI
-433 ETKEERIKNGKSL
+433 ETKEERIKNGKSQ
-446 KGKITLEAK
+446 KGKITLEAR

-479 KALDHGII
+479 KALDHGLI
-487 QDINKD
+487 QDINRE

-503 FLPGFSTKESVTEF
+503 FLPGFSTKENVTEF

-530 IEKVG
+530 IEKIG
-535 GAVNIDSTV
+535 GVVNVDSIA
-544 GDGTTMTIRI
+544 GEGTTMTIRI

-581 ESFRVKEDE
+581 ESFRAKEED

-604 GDCYPILRIHK
+604 GDCYPIIRIHK
-615 LFNINDSISNISEG
+615 LFNIKDSITNISEG
-629 ITIMVESELNTVCL
+629 ITIMVESEMNTVCL

-689 VKGR
+689 VKMK